1 MTGAEEKGFDDDDGY
16 TKDGTVSI
24 SGKAILRS
32 KTGGWKACSFIVVY
46 EVFERMCYWGISSNL
61 VLYMTTVLHQ
71 GTVQSSNNVTN
82 WVGTVYLTPILGAY
96 VADAFLGRFWT
107 FILASA
113 IYFSGMALLTL
124 AVSVPALKPPP
135 CADANGTHCPKP
147 STLQLGVF
155 FGALYILAIGNG
167 GTKPNIPTIAADQ
180 FDVHD
185 PKEKSQKL
193 SFFNWWLFS
202 VFLGTFFANTIVVY
216 IQDNVGWAVG
226 YGLPTVGLA
235 VSLVIFLS
243 GTPFYRHKKALGSP
257 ITKMARVI
265 VAAFKKWNVP
275 IPSDP
280 NEFYELDRDVYIKK
294 GQYKI
299 KSTPSLRFLNKA
311 CVQTGDTSPW
321 MLCPVS
327 QVEETKQ
334 MLRLVPILISTFIPS
349 ILFAQINTLFVKQ
362 GVTLDR
368 KVGNFNFPPA
378 SVVGMVTL
386 SMLLCIVIY
395 DRAFVPAIQ
404 KWTKNPRGI
413 TLLQRL
419 GIGLTLNI
427 LVVVVAGFTEM
438 HRLAVAKDH
447 GLVESGGQVPLTI
460 FVLLPQLFLL
470 GLADAFV
477 EVSKTEFFYDQAPE
491 SMKSLG
497 SSCFPTSLGVG
508 NFLSS
513 FVLST
518 VSRVTERGG
527 RKGWILNNLND
538 SRLDYYY
545 WFIALLNVVNLG
557 FFFVVAKYYEY
568 KAEISDLSDTMVELK
583 QNGSPGNGDTD
594 DHEASRKY

>member
-1 MTGAEEKGFDDDDGY
+1 MAGAEEKGFYDDGY
-16 TKDGTVSI
+16 TQDGTVSLK
-24 SGKAILRS
+24 GKPVLRS

-71 GTVQSSNNVTN
+71 GTVESSNNVTN
-82 WVGTVYLTPILGAY
+82 WVGTVFLTPILGAY

-107 FILASA
+107 FIIASA
-113 IYFSGMALLTL
+113 IYFLGMALLTL

-135 CADANGTHCPKP
+135 CANANGAHCPEA
-147 STLQLGVF
+147 STLQLSVF
-155 FGALYILAIGNG
+155 FGALYILAVGNG

-235 VSLVIFLS
+235 VSLVIFSS
-243 GTPFYRHKKALGSP
+243 GTPFYRHKKALGISP

-275 IPSDP
+275 IPSDL
-280 NEFYELDRDVYIKK
+280 NDFYELHPDVYIKK
-294 GQYKI
+294 GQYMI

-311 CVQTGDTSPW
+311 CVQTGATTPW

-368 KVGNFNFPPA
+368 KIGNFNFPPA
-378 SVVGMVTL
+378 SVVGMVTF
-386 SMLLCIVIY
+386 SMLFCIVIY
-395 DRAFVPAIQ
+395 DRAFVPAVR
-404 KWTKNPRGI
+404 KWTQNPRGL

-419 GIGLTLNI
+419 GIGFVLNI
-427 LVVVVAGFTEM
+427 VVVIVAGFTEM
-438 HRLAVAKDH
+438 HRLAVAKEH

-460 FVLLPQLFLL
+460 FTLLPQLFLL

-477 EVSKTEFFYDQAPE
+477 EVAKTEFFYDQAPE

-568 KAEISDLSDTMVELK
+568 KAEISDFSEGTVELN
-583 QNGSPGNGDTD
+583 QNGSAANGDT